1 MSGLARFSLR
11 NRAFVGLSTV
21 IVAIF
26 GFVSMSSLKLELI
39 PSLEL
44 PVMAVVTTDPGSS
57 PEVVDQQ
64 ITEPVESAVR
74 GLAGV
79 ASTSATSSSGVS
91 MVLVELDYG
100 TDLGQAR
107 QDLTNRL
114 SGPTIALPD
123 DVNPEVLAGSVDDF
137 PVIQLAIAGDADLA
151 EVATRVE
158 QDVVPLLSDLE
169 GVREVTVSGAPTQ
182 RVEITPDLA
191 ALTGAGLDT
200 QAITSALENNGA
212 LVPAG
217 TVNEGERALTVQ
229 VGTSFAG
236 VEDLAVLPLVGATQP
251 VTLGQVADV
260 SLAEAPAT
268 SISRTDGR
276 DSIAVGITKTPDGNT
291 VDISHAVHDVFDDI
305 ESAVGDGAS
314 VDVVFDQAPFIEKS
328 VEDLTVEGALGLVF
342 AIIVILVF
350 LLSLRSTLVT
360 AISIPL
366 SLLLAFIGL
375 YVGGYSLNILTLG
388 ALTVAIGRVVD
399 DSIVVIENIKR
410 HLSYGTPKVQAIIT
424 GVKEVAGAIT
434 SATLATAAVFLPI
447 AVVGGQVGEL
457 FRPFALTVSLALLA
471 SLVVALTIIPV
482 IAGWFLKAPTG
493 EVDAEQV
500 RREAEQKEREGF
512 LQRLYVPLLHR
523 TNAHPVITLV
533 VAVAI
538 LIGTFALA
546 PLMKTNFL
554 GDSGQNTVAVTQELE
569 PGASLERQNEAA
581 TKVEEALL
589 EIDGV
594 ETVQTTVGQGEGLA
608 VLAGSSDA
616 SFSVTTDP
624 EADQTAL
631 QDDIRAAI
639 DGLEDVGKVTLD
651 ATGGFASSLDV
662 VVTADDP
669 EALDEAATQVLEAV
683 EGIDGAQDVTS
694 NASGEQPIVS
704 VTLNQ
709 QAAAAA
715 GLDETSLAGIVAS
728 SLQPVPLGQVVLDG
742 ERRDAVLAMG
752 QVPQGV
758 EALRQ
763 TPLAP
768 GVTLGQV
775 ATVEELQVP
784 TTVTRLDGDRS
795 VTVSTTPES
804 DDLGSVTTAL
814 QSAIDDLDLPDG
826 AEASIGGVAADQD
839 EAFTQLGLALA
850 LAVLIVYLIMVGTF
864 RSLIQP
870 LILLV
875 SVPFAATGSI
885 GLLVATGIPLGVPS
899 LIGMLMLIGIVVT
912 NAIVLIDLVNQYR
925 EQGLSPTD
933 AVEEGARHRLRPIL
947 MTSLA
952 TIGALTPM
960 AFGITGGSA
969 FISQPL
975 AIVVIGGLVTS
986 TLLTLILVPVLY
998 LLVEKVRGR
1007 FGRRQSGSVTS
1018 AT

>member
-1 MSGLARFSLR
+1 MSSLARFSLR

-26 GFVSMSSLKLELI
+26 GFVSLTSLKLELI

-64 ITEPVESAVR
+64 ITEPVETAVR
-74 GLAGV
+74 AISGV
-79 ASTSATSSSGVS
+79 AGTNATSSSGVS
-91 MVLVELDYG
+91 TVLVELDYG

-114 SGPTIALPD
+114 NGPAAGLPD
-123 DVNPEVLAGSVDDF
+123 DVTPEVFAGSVDDF
-137 PVIQLAIAGDADLA
+137 PVIQLSVASDDDLA
-151 EVATRVE
+151 TLSASV
-158 QDVVPLLSDLE
+158 QDEVVPVLSDLD

-182 RVEITPDLA
+182 QVRIVPDQAALA
-191 ALTGAGLDT
+191 AAGLDT
-200 QAITSALENNGA
+200 QSIGTTLENNGG

-217 TVNEGERALTVQ
+217 TLTEGDSTLTVQ
-229 VGTSFAG
+229 VGTQFGG
-236 VEDLAVLPLVGATQP
+236 VEDLTALPMVGAQQP
-251 VTLGQVADV
+251 TALGQVADV
-260 SLAEAPAT
+260 LIDDAAAS

-276 DSIAVGITKTPDGNT
+276 PSISIGITKTPDGNT
-291 VDISHAVHDVFDDI
+291 VDISHQVQDVFGDL
-305 ESAVGDGAS
+305 ESAVGNGAS
-314 VDVVFDQAPFIEKS
+314 IDVVFDQAPFIEKS

-342 AIIVILVF
+342 AIVVILIF

-360 AISIPL
+360 AVSIPL

-410 HLSYGTPKVQAIIT
+410 HLSYGTAKAEAIVT

-471 SLVVALTIIPV
+471 SLVVALTIVPV
-482 IAGWFLKAPTG
+482 IAGWFLKP
-493 EVDAEQV
+493 VEQPKTM
-500 RREAEQKEREGF
+500 EEIEDEERDGF
-512 LQRLYVPLLHR
+512 LQRLYLPVLHR

-533 VAVAI
+533 VALAI
-538 LIGTFALA
+538 LAGTVALS

-554 GDSGQNTVAVTQELE
+554 GDTGENTVAITQELDS
-569 PGASLERQNEAA
+569 GASLARQDEAA
-581 TKVEEALL
+581 TKVEEALAGV
-589 EIDGV
+589 DGV
-594 ETVQTTVGQGEGLA
+594 ETVQTTVGSGEGIMA
-608 VLAGSSDA
+608 IAGSSDA
-616 SFSVTTDP
+616 SFSVTTD
-624 EADQTAL
+624 EDADQEAV
-631 QDDIRAAI
+631 QGRIRDAI
-639 DGLEDVGKVTLD
+639 DGLEDVGRVNLD
-651 ATGGFASSLDV
+651 TSGGFGSSLDV

-669 EALDEAATQVLEAV
+669 EALEEAGNQVLEAV
-683 EGIDGAQDVTS
+683 QDIDGAQDVTS

-704 VTLNQ
+704 VTLD
-709 QAAAAA
+709 QAAAAQA
-715 GLDETSLAGIVAS
+715 GLDESALAGIVAS
-728 SLQPVPLGQVVLDG
+728 ALQPVPLGTVVLDG
-742 ERRDAVLAMG
+742 ERRDAVLALG
-752 QVPQGV
+752 EAPQGID
-758 EALRQ
+758 ALRQ
-763 TPLAP
+763 TPLAD
-768 GVTLGQV
+768 GVTLGQI
-775 ATVEELQVP
+775 AIVEEVLVP
-784 TTVTRLDGDRS
+784 TTVTRLNGDRS
-795 VTVSTTPES
+795 ITVSTTPES
-804 DDLGSVTTAL
+804 DDLGSVTSAL
-814 QSAIDDLDLPDG
+814 QSAVDGLDLPGG
-826 AEASIGGVAADQD
+826 AEATIGGVAADQD
-839 EAFTQLGLALA
+839 EAFAQLGLALL

-864 RSLIQP
+864 RSLVQP

-875 SVPFAATGSI
+875 SIPFAATGSI

-925 EQGLSPTD
+925 ERGLD
-933 AVEEGARHRLRPIL
+933 ARAAVEEGARHRLRPIL

-960 AFGITGGSA
+960 AFGLTGGSA

-986 TLLTLILVPVLY
+986 TLLTLVLVPVLY
-998 LLVEKVRGR
+998 LLVERLRDRVAR
-1007 FGRRQSGSVTS
+1007 RRQSGSVTS

>member
-1 MSGLARFSLR
+1 MSSLARFSLR

-26 GFVSMSSLKLELI
+26 GFVSLTSLKLELI

-64 ITEPVESAVR
+64 ITEPVETAVR
-74 GLAGV
+74 AISGV
-79 ASTSATSSSGVS
+79 AGSNATSSSGVS
-91 MVLVELDYG
+91 TVLVELDYG

-114 SGPTIALPD
+114 NGPTAGLPD
-123 DVNPEVLAGSVDDF
+123 DVTPEVFAGSVDDF
-137 PVIQLAIAGDADLA
+137 PVIQLSVASDDDLA
-151 EVATRVE
+151 TLSAGV
-158 QDVVPLLSDLE
+158 QDEVVPLLSDLD

-182 RVEITPDLA
+182 QVRIVPDQVALA
-191 ALTGAGLDT
+191 AAGLDT
-200 QAITSALENNGA
+200 QSIGTTLENNGG

-217 TVNEGERALTVQ
+217 TLTEGDSTLTVQ
-229 VGTSFAG
+229 VGTQFSG
-236 VEDLAVLPLVGATQP
+236 VEDLTALPMVGAQQP
-251 VTLGQVADV
+251 TTLGQVAEVAIDDAAA
-260 SLAEAPAT
+260 S

-276 DSIAVGITKTPDGNT
+276 PSISIGITKTPDGNT
-291 VDISHAVHDVFDDI
+291 VDISHQVQDVFGDI
-305 ESAVGDGAS
+305 ESAVGNGAS

-342 AIIVILVF
+342 AIVVILIF

-410 HLSYGTPKVQAIIT
+410 HLSYGTAKVEAIVT

-482 IAGWFLKAPTG
+482 IAAWFLKP
-493 EVDAEQV
+493 VEQPKTM
-500 RREAEQKEREGF
+500 EEIEDEERDGF
-512 LQRLYVPLLHR
+512 LQRLYLPVLHR
-523 TNAHPVITLV
+523 TNAHPVITLA

-538 LIGTFALA
+538 VAGTVALS

-554 GDSGQNTVAVTQELE
+554 GDTGQNTVAITQELE
-569 PGASLERQNEAA
+569 PGASLARQDEAA
-581 TKVEEALL
+581 TKVEEALADV
-589 EIDGV
+589 DGV
-594 ETVQTTVGQGEGLA
+594 ETVQTTVGSGEGIMA
-608 VLAGSSDA
+608 IAGSSDA
-616 SFSVTTDP
+616 SFSVTTD
-624 EADQTAL
+624 EDADQEAV
-631 QDDIRAAI
+631 QDRIREAI
-639 DGLEDVGKVTLD
+639 DGLDDVGRVNLD
-651 ATGGFASSLDV
+651 ASGGFGSSLDV

-669 EALDEAATQVLEAV
+669 EALEEAGDQVLEAV
-683 EGIDGAQDVTS
+683 QEIDGAQDVTS

-704 VTLNQ
+704 VTLDQ
-709 QAAAAA
+709 GAAAQA
-715 GLDETSLAGIVAS
+715 GLDESALAGIVAS
-728 SLQPVPLGQVVLDG
+728 ALQPVPLGTVVLDG

-752 QVPQGV
+752 EAPQGV
-758 EALRQ
+758 DALRQ
-763 TPLAP
+763 TPLAE
-768 GVTLGQV
+768 GITLGQI
-775 ATVEELQVP
+775 ANVEEVLVP

-795 VTVSTTPES
+795 ITVSTTPES
-804 DDLGSVTTAL
+804 DDLGSVTSDL
-814 QSAIDDLDLPDG
+814 QAAVDGLDLPDG
-826 AEASIGGVAADQD
+826 AEATIGGVAADQE
-839 EAFTQLGLALA
+839 EAFAQLALA
-850 LAVLIVYLIMVGTF
+850 LLLAVLIVYLIMVGTF
-864 RSLIQP
+864 RSLVQP

-875 SVPFAATGSI
+875 SIPFAATGSI

-925 EQGLSPTD
+925 ERGLD
-933 AVEEGARHRLRPIL
+933 AREAVEEGARHRLRPIL

-960 AFGITGGSA
+960 AFGLTGGSA

-986 TLLTLILVPVLY
+986 TLLTLVLVPVLY
-998 LLVEKVRGR
+998 LLVERLRDRVAR
-1007 FGRRQSGSVTS
+1007 RRQSGSVTS
-1018 AT
+1018 AI

>member
-1 MSGLARFSLR
+1 MSSLARFSLR

-26 GFVSMSSLKLELI
+26 GFVSLTSLKLELI

-64 ITEPVESAVR
+64 ITEPVETAVR
-74 GLAGV
+74 AISGV
-79 ASTSATSSSGVS
+79 AGTNATSSSGVS
-91 MVLVELDYG
+91 TVLVELDYG

-114 SGPTIALPD
+114 NGPAAGLPD
-123 DVNPEVLAGSVDDF
+123 GVSPEVFAGSVDDF
-137 PVIQLAIAGDADLA
+137 PVIQLSVASDDDLSTLSA
-151 EVATRVE
+151 SV
-158 QDVVPLLSDLE
+158 QDEVVPVLSDLD

-182 RVEITPDLA
+182 QVRIVPDQAALA
-191 ALTGAGLDT
+191 AAGLDAQSIGT
-200 QAITSALENNGA
+200 ALENNGS

-217 TVNEGERALTVQ
+217 ALTEGDSTLTVQ
-229 VGTSFAG
+229 VGTQFSD
-236 VEDLAVLPLVGATQP
+236 VEDLTALPVVGAQQP
-251 VTLGQVADV
+251 TTLGQVAEV
-260 SLAEAPAT
+260 SLDDAAAS

-276 DSIAVGITKTPDGNT
+276 PSISIGITKTPDGNT
-291 VDISHAVHDVFDDI
+291 VDISHQVQDVFGDI
-305 ESAVGDGAS
+305 ESAVGNGAS

-342 AIIVILVF
+342 AIVVILIF

-410 HLSYGTPKVQAIIT
+410 HLSYGTAKFEAIVT

-471 SLVVALTIIPV
+471 SLVVALTIVPV
-482 IAGWFLKAPTG
+482 IAGWFLKP
-493 EVDAEQV
+493 VEQPKTM
-500 RREAEQKEREGF
+500 EEIEDEERDGF
-512 LQRLYVPLLHR
+512 LQRLYLPVLHR

-538 LIGTFALA
+538 LAGTVALS

-554 GDSGQNTVAVTQELE
+554 GDTGQNTVAITQELD
-569 PGASLERQNEAA
+569 PGASLARQDEAA
-581 TKVEEALL
+581 TQVEEALADV
-589 EIDGV
+589 DGV
-594 ETVQTTVGQGEGLA
+594 ETVQTTVGSGEGIMA
-608 VLAGSSDA
+608 IAGSSDA
-616 SFSVTTDP
+616 SFSVTTD
-624 EADQTAL
+624 EDADQEAV
-631 QDDIRAAI
+631 QGRIREAI
-639 DGLEDVGKVTLD
+639 DGLEDVGRVNLD
-651 ATGGFASSLDV
+651 ASGGFGSSLDV

-669 EALDEAATQVLEAV
+669 ETLEEAGDQVLGAV
-683 EGIDGAQDVTS
+683 QDIDGAQDVTS

-704 VTLNQ
+704 VTLD
-709 QAAAAA
+709 QAAAAQA
-715 GLDETSLAGIVAS
+715 GLDESALAGIVAS
-728 SLQPVPLGQVVLDG
+728 ALQPVPLGTVVLDG

-752 QVPQGV
+752 EVPQGV
-758 EALRQ
+758 DALRQ
-763 TPLAP
+763 TPLAE
-768 GVTLGQV
+768 GVTLGQI
-775 ATVEELQVP
+775 ANVEEVLVP

-795 VTVSTTPES
+795 ITVSTTPES
-804 DDLGSVTTAL
+804 DDLGSVTSAL
-814 QSAIDDLDLPDG
+814 QSAVDGLDLPDG
-826 AEASIGGVAADQD
+826 AEATIGGVAADQD
-839 EAFTQLGLALA
+839 EAFAQLGLALL

-875 SVPFAATGSI
+875 SIPFAATGSI

-925 EQGLSPTD
+925 ERGLD
-933 AVEEGARHRLRPIL
+933 AREAVEEGARHRLRPIL

-960 AFGITGGSA
+960 AFGLTGGSA

-975 AIVVIGGLVTS
+975 AIVVIGGLITS
-986 TLLTLILVPVLY
+986 TLLTLVLVPVLY
-998 LLVEKVRGR
+998 LLVERLR
-1007 FGRRQSGSVTS
+1007 DRLARRRQSGSVT
-1018 AT
+1018 AAI